1 MGYNINK
8 INTEMYTGMKSITET
23 ITTPVTLS
31 CDVAVCGGGIAGIS
45 AALAAARRGSDVLL
59 IEREFAP
66 GGLST
71 LGLVTIYLPICDGM
85 GHQVIYGIG
94 EELLRLSIKHG
105 CECKRPAPWLDG
117 GSAEEKAAVRFQ
129 AGFNGPLFML
139 EAEKLLRD
147 AGVRILY
154 GTQIC
159 SAVTDNGRI
168 EALVI
173 ENKSGRSAVE
183 IKKAVVDATGDAD
196 IAAFAGAGTVLYGR
210 GNTLAGWY
218 YFIDSKER
226 RCRLLGGAEITDEQA
241 AAGKKQPK
249 LLSDRRFTGID
260 GTEISEMMQMSHA
273 ATYADWEARHAADP
287 SCLPDA
293 LASIPQLRM
302 TRRIRGLAA
311 PDADADASYADS
323 IGVTGSWRSRGPVYE
338 LPLGCII
345 ADGCRNLLAAGR
357 DISVSD
363 RMWDIT
369 RVIPV
374 CAVTGEAAGA
384 AASLFDDFS
393 SPDTSMVGKLRA
405 SLREGGVR
413 LSRGE
418 IF

>member
-1 MGYNINK
+1 
-8 INTEMYTGMKSITET
+8 MKSITET

-66 GGLST
+66 GGLAT

-384 AASLFDDFS
+384 AAALFDDFS

-413 LSRGE
+413 LSCGE